1 MVTWVYTINT
11 VKKKGINRMECGE
24 IRAEYKDKVLTVTL
38 SGEIDHHSAKGIR
51 EEIDSN
57 IYFYRPEK
65 LELDLSGIAFMDSSG
80 LGLILGRYTRMKDL
94 GGGMTVVNANREIIK
109 ILKLAG
115 VDGMLLEKNTKTRKE
130 YKMSEVKRERKELM
144 K

>member
-1 MVTWVYTINT
+1 
-11 VKKKGINRMECGE
+11 MECGE

-80 LGLILGRYTRMKDL
+80 LGLILGRYTRRKDL

>member
-1 MVTWVYTINT
+1 
-11 VKKKGINRMECGE
+11 MECGE